1 MYMHTIPSPSVKTLG
16 ERRVLR
22 YHPAPLP
29 FSKKPNIFIHF
40 LEWYTTLRSPKEPQ
54 VRPSPLVHASPARPT
69 LHLHKPARHLEAGGT
84 GYTPL
89 VNSMDFCCEA
99 IRNLPPELPEKIL
112 NELIATKIR
121 ERVSLGWSRAH
132 FQNLLAAVKIRER
145 NALGWK
151 ELHNEFRLKVLEP
164 DWEELERIRDEQ
176 YEIVLGEAIEKNV
189 PFIVCHF
196 CQRPQSPISF
206 CNCKKKKKVRRDRL
220 FIPGLFRFFF
230 FFFFFLASTMASK
243 KW

>member
-1 MYMHTIPSPSVKTLG
+1 MSVRLAQHPFQQPTFPQATTKAAQGAPSPSKAAQ
-16 ERRVLR
+16 R
-22 YHPAPLP
+22 AP
-29 FSKKPNIFIHF
+29 
-40 LEWYTTLRSPKEPQ
+40 SP
-54 VRPSPLVHASPARPT
+54 PSPLVHASPTRPT

-99 IRNLPPELPEKIL
+99 IRNLPPELREKIL

-121 ERVSLGWSRAH
+121 ERVSLGWSRAN

-151 ELHNEFRLKVLEP
+151 ELHNEFCLKVLEP

-176 YEIVLGEAIEKNV
+176 YEIVLGEAIEQNV
-189 PFIVCHF
+189 PLIVCHF

-206 CNCKKKKKVRRDRL
+206 CNCKRKKKGAAR
-220 FIPGLFRFFF
+220 
-230 FFFFFLASTMASK
+230 
-243 KW
+243 